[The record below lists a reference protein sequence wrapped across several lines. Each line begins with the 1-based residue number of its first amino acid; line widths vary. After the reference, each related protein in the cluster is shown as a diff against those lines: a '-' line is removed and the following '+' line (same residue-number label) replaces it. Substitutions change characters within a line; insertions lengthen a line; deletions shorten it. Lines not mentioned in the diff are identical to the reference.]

1 MILFFIFLGLCPFF
15 FCFIIT
21 ICSVINDY
29 IDFKKEHDDDII
41 FDCAYVFCLEARVSL
56 KLHWKL
62 LTRIQRFSS
71 ILASSVPWIIFLSIG
86 SSIDVP
92 PKKCKTIWPP
102 PPTLAPT
109 VTFAPTPFP
118 TPQPSTLWPTAH
130 PSLRSTAFGAKVVSG
145 DLCISGMTEDVATSQ
160 KSVFAEAIEYYA
172 STTADVWYSVSVDV
186 SSGCLA
192 RRRRL
197 QTASSDELTIHY
209 DIHTDTSAAVNIAVA
224 MGELSPATFDPAL
237 DAVVPADLASVFESV
252 TTTAVG
258 DPTLASGTFAPTTS
272 SPTQMPAAV
281 RRSDIT
287 VPLNYTFD
295 GRRWSLRVFC

>member
-1 MILFFIFLGLCPFF
+1 MTFMILFYIAIFALVWLGILHCY
-15 FCFIIT
+15 FCGCGPDPTEKAKFAYGSLLLIT
-21 ICSVINDY
+21 FLFLVLWLVN
-29 IDFKKEHDDDII
+29 
-41 FDCAYVFCLEARVSL
+41 
-56 KLHWKL
+56 
-62 LTRIQRFSS
+62 LTN
-71 ILASSVPWIIFLSIG
+71 VPE
-86 SSIDVP
+86 
-92 PKKCKTIWPP
+92 KCKTIRPP
-102 PPTLAPT
+102 SPTLAPT
-109 VTFAPTPFP
+109 VTFAPTPFPTPRPTPRPTPFP

-130 PSLRSTAFGAKVVSG
+130 PSLRPTAFGAKVVSG

-209 DIHTDTSAAVNIAVA
+209 DIHTDTSAALSIAA
-224 MGELSPATFDPAL
+224 GMGDLSPATFDDAL
-237 DAVVPADLASVFESV
+237 TAVVPANLTGVFASV

-272 SPTQMPAAV
+272 SPTQMPEAV
-281 RRSDIT
+281 RRSNIT

-295 GRRWSLRVFC
+295 SVDGRCASMG

>member
-1 MILFFIFLGLCPFF
+1 M
-15 FCFIIT
+15 
-21 ICSVINDY
+21 
-29 IDFKKEHDDDII
+29 
-41 FDCAYVFCLEARVSL
+41 
-56 KLHWKL
+56 
-62 LTRIQRFSS
+62 
-71 ILASSVPWIIFLSIG
+71 
-86 SSIDVP
+86 
-92 PKKCKTIWPP
+92 
-102 PPTLAPT
+102 
-109 VTFAPTPFP
+109 
-118 TPQPSTLWPTAH
+118 
-130 PSLRSTAFGAKVVSG
+130 
-145 DLCISGMTEDVATSQ
+145 
-160 KSVFAEAIEYYA
+160 
-172 STTADVWYSVSVDV
+172 DV

-237 DAVVPADLASVFESV
+237 DAVVPADLTSVFESV

-281 RRSDIT
+281 RRSNIT

-295 GRRWSLRVFC
+295 GVDGRCASFVKAVSTAALIDLHTDPRHLHQRCFPRSTTAAASMNMHCDLADRARSVRATTRQMVPAASASARTFRCNTRRSGGGTRSSGRSSSVLFWSRCR